1 MLIDWFTVFAQ
12 LVNFLILMGLLKL
25 FLYKPILRALEDREK
40 KIAGQLEEARKI
52 KADAERERNE
62 YVYKNELFEQQRDD
76 LLKQAQNDANHEREK
91 LIEAARMEAAD
102 LRTGWQ
108 QALKIEQTGLHRDIM
123 QQTRAEV
130 FAITRKTL
138 ADLASESLEQRIS
151 EVFIQRL
158 RALNESDKN
167 LLALA
172 IEASSKPVQIRS
184 AFELTPQQQK
194 ALEQTVREVFAVEA
208 AIEFKTDA
216 ERISGIEL
224 STNGHKLAWNI
235 ADYLALLERSVEEV
249 LEAKTESPAESRGES
264 YVTE

>member
-52 KADAERERNE
+52 KADAEREWNE
-62 YVYKNELFEQQRDD
+62 FVYKNELFEQQRDD
-76 LLKQAQNDANHEREK
+76 LLQQAQNDANHEREK
-91 LIEAARMEAAD
+91 LIEAARREAAD
-102 LRTGWQ
+102 LRTSWQ
-108 QALKIEQTGLHRDIM
+108 QALKIEQTSLHRDIM
-123 QQTRAEV
+123 RQTRAEV

-138 ADLASESLEQRIS
+138 SDLASESLEQCIS
-151 EVFIQRL
+151 EIFIRRL

-167 LLALA
+167 LLTLA
-172 IEASSKPVQIRS
+172 IQASSKPVQICS

-194 ALEQTVREVFAVEA
+194 ALEQAVREVFSAEA
-208 AIEFKTDA
+208 AIEFQTDA

-235 ADYLALLERSVEEV
+235 ADYLASLEHSVEEV
-249 LEAKTESPAESRGES
+249 LEAKTESSVESRGDS
-264 YVTE
+264 YVTG